1 MAPGRVK
8 KFLGSL
14 PFTNAT
20 HSRRSHNSH
29 GSGAIS
35 SVPTTTEAT
44 AAEASNPT
52 GSVANP
58 APVVTGGEVTV
69 TVANEPTVEM
79 TGLGDADTTTETTP
93 APSAFRLDP
102 RKAKEYVK
110 DINRFRVL
118 VMGRANAGK
127 TTILQRVCNT
137 ADKPEIFDGNGKKI
151 SNAVLQGT
159 LGRGYHNIEHELV
172 FQSNPGYVFHDSSGF
187 EAGSTQQFDDMKKFV
202 TSHAATNSLEGRIHA
217 IWYCIP
223 MTDYER
229 TVTAAEQKFFNEC
242 DTGHVPVVVLLTKV
256 DYFYLVAI
264 EELLDE
270 GLKIGEAKSRA
281 IARAS
286 QLLEKWQVHIEH
298 ILDQCKFP
306 PKFYLP
312 LTRMHEEGM
321 DCAALIQC
329 TASALN
335 EEGLERLLISTQQSS
350 IALCIEFAIR
360 RLKECY
366 KRQKQRAKN
375 WTWRI
380 WSLVSLVGF
389 PIIQLL

>member
-14 PFTNAT
+14 PFANAT
-20 HSRRSHNSH
+20 RSRRSHDRH
-29 GSGAIS
+29 GSGAINS
-35 SVPTTTEAT
+35 TPTTTTEAT
-44 AAEASNPT
+44 AAGNVIFISANVALNSNL
-52 GSVANP
+52 
-58 APVVTGGEVTV
+58 APVVTRGEVMAADV
-69 TVANEPTVEM
+69 VASEPTVEM
-79 TGLGDADTTTETTP
+79 TGLGDVDTTAGMTLTFGGRGYGLMSRGRDHSGT
-93 APSAFRLDP
+93 FRISLDP
-102 RKAKEYVK
+102 KKAREYME
-110 DINRFRVL
+110 DIKRFRVL

-137 ADKPEIFDGNGKKI
+137 VDKPEIFDGKGKKI
-151 SNAVLQGT
+151 DNAVVQGT

-187 EAGSTQQFDDMKKFV
+187 EAGSTQQFESMKKFV
-202 TSHAATNSLEGRIHA
+202 ISHATTNSLENRIHA

-256 DYFYLVAI
+256 DVFHLVAV

-270 GLKIGEAKSRA
+270 GLEMEEAERGT

-286 QLLEKWQVHIEH
+286 QLLEKWQVHIRH
-298 ILDQCKFP
+298 ILDRCKFP

-312 LTRMHEEGM
+312 LTKMHEEGT

-350 IALCIEFAIR
+350 IALCIEFAMR
-360 RLKECY
+360 K
-366 KRQKQRAKN
+366 
-375 WTWRI
+375 
-380 WSLVSLVGF
+380 
-389 PIIQLL
+389 